1 MNRIMLSALIAIV
14 AFAGNTTDC
23 YARTISKG
31 KTKKVSAYFSS
42 VLNGES
48 AAYKGTDRIKPGSW
62 VFICKNTVAVYSLKK
77 SATLKP
83 RKL

>member
-23 YARTISKG
+23 YAGRISKG

-48 AAYKGTDRIKPGSW
+48 AATKAPTE
-62 VFICKNTVAVYSLKK
+62 
-77 SATLKP
+77 
-83 RKL
+83 